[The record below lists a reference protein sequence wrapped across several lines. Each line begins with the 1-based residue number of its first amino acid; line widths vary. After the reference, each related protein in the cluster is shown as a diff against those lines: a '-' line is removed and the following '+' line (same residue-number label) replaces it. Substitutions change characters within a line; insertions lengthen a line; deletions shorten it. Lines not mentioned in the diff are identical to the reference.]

1 MRTTARRLQSASPHE
16 LVISNIARRVLGL
29 IREAYEAPASDETA
43 AAAPS
48 KHSRRSTNQSS
59 DLFAG
64 LDGRTSSLATDAP
77 LDAIREDVL
86 EGLGLLLDELRA
98 SDSQVADS
106 ALDHIHAA
114 EILLTYGSSL
124 TIQKFLLAAARK
136 RKFTVIVAEGYP
148 NQHRA
153 THETV
158 VNGLSVYDDEE
169 DRNVRLKTLRAAGVS
184 VILVPE
190 SAVFALMSQVSKV
203 LLPIHVGFPNGGFV
217 GAAGCNMIAQAAQE
231 HRVPVVAL
239 GAVYKLSPEYPYD
252 PEALEE
258 VGDTMAIAGYD
269 DDAFPEGVKVV
280 NPVTEYVGPDLV
292 DLWVTN
298 M

>member
-1 MRTTARRLQSASPHE
+1 M
-16 LVISNIARRVLGL
+16 ISNIARRVLGL
-29 IREAYEAPASDETA
+29 IREAYEAPASDETEPTIK
-43 AAAPS
+43 PS
-48 KHSRRSTNQSS
+48 KRSTNPSS
-59 DLFAG
+59 DLFSG
-64 LDGRTSSLATDAP
+64 LDGSISTLTTDAP
-77 LDAIREDVL
+77 LGTIREDVL

-124 TIQKFLLAAARK
+124 TVQKFLLAAAKK
-136 RKFTVIVAEGYP
+136 RKFTVIVVEGYP

-153 THETV
+153 THETAMH
-158 VNGLSVYDDEE
+158 GLSVYDDEE
-169 DRNVRLKTLRAAGVS
+169 ARNVRLPKTLSAAGVS

-203 LLPIHVGFPNGGFV
+203 LLPIQVGFPNGGFV
-217 GAAGCNMIAQAAQE
+217 GAAGCSMIAQAAQE

-239 GAVYKLSPEYPYD
+239 GAVYKLSPEHPYD
-252 PEALEE
+252 PEGLEE
-258 VGDTMAIAGYD
+258 VGDSMAIAGYD
-269 DDAFPEGVKVV
+269 DDAFPEGVEVL
-280 NPVTEYVGPDLV
+280 NPVTEYVSPELV